1 MREAEDKPGRRVA
14 LAADPARWTAVAGA
28 ANIASD
34 QSEPTHRPAM
44 SEETAPEYLTLQE
57 IVVAA
62 RANLPPGPWG
72 YLIGG
77 AETET
82 TVRRNRL
89 ALDSI
94 AFRPRV
100 LRDVSAADVKAKFLG
115 RSVRLPVMV
124 APVGGMES
132 FVPEGAAAAARAAAQ
147 FGVPMMLSSVCQP
160 GLEATAAAAD
170 SLRVFQ
176 LYVRGD
182 DAWIDDWGR
191 RARAHGFSAFCFTVD
206 TASYSRRERDLV
218 GRFIKPWRANA
229 AAGAGYQAA
238 LSWDQ
243 VKRFK
248 DRHDVPVILKGIAT
262 AEDAEIAV
270 RHGVEVIYVSN
281 HGGRQL
287 DHGRGTTAVLP
298 EVVAAVDGR
307 AEVWVDGGFMRGT
320 DVVKAIA
327 LGARC
332 VGLGR
337 LACLGLAAAGVPGL
351 VRALELLEEEMLV
364 CLKLLGVTSLAGLTP
379 ACVAAAPP
387 VFEPSALSAFPLLG
401 GDLGPGPK
409 PPA

>member
-1 MREAEDKPGRRVA
+1 MSGP
-14 LAADPARWTAVAGA
+14 AAT
-28 ANIASD
+28 
-34 QSEPTHRPAM
+34 QF
-44 SEETAPEYLTLQE
+44 LTLHE

-62 RANLPPGPWG
+62 RANLAPGPWG

-77 AETET
+77 TETET

-100 LRDVSAADVKAKFLG
+100 LRDVSAVDSTATFLG
-115 RSVRLPVMV
+115 RAVRLPVIL

-132 FVPEGAAAAARAAAQ
+132 FVAEGAAAAARAAAQ
-147 FGVPMMLSSVCQP
+147 FGIPQMLSSVCHP

-170 SLRVFQ
+170 ALRVFQ

-182 DAWIDDWGR
+182 EAWVDDWAR

-206 TASYSRRERDLV
+206 SAFYSRRERDLI
-218 GRFIKPWRANA
+218 GRYVKPWRADA
-229 AAGAGYQAA
+229 AAGVKYQAA

-248 DRHDVPVILKGIAT
+248 DRHDLPVILKGIAT

-287 DHGRGTTAVLP
+287 DHGLGSAAVLP
-298 EVVAAVDGR
+298 EIVAAVAGR
-307 AEVWVDGGFMRGT
+307 AEVWVDGGFMRGS

-337 LACLGLAAAGVPGL
+337 LACLGLAAAGVAGL
-351 VRALELLEEEMLV
+351 VRALELVEEEIRT
-364 CLKLLGVTSLAGLTP
+364 CLGLLGVTTLAELTP
-379 ACVAAAPP
+379 AHVAAAPP
-387 VFEPSALSAFPLLG
+387 VFEPAALSAFPLLG
-401 GDLGPGPK
+401 EDLRSGK
-409 PPA
+409 

>member
-1 MREAEDKPGRRVA
+1 
-14 LAADPARWTAVAGA
+14 
-28 ANIASD
+28 
-34 QSEPTHRPAM
+34 M
-44 SEETAPEYLTLQE
+44 SEQTAAQFLTLHE

-62 RANLPPGPWG
+62 RANLAPGPWS

-77 AETET
+77 TETET

-100 LRDVSAADVKAKFLG
+100 LRDVGAVDPGAVFFG
-115 RSVRLPVMV
+115 RAVRLPVML

-132 FVPEGAAAAARAAAQ
+132 FVEEGAAAAARAAAR
-147 FGVPMMLSSVCQP
+147 FGVPLMLSSVCQP

-182 DAWIDDWGR
+182 DAWVDDWAR
-191 RARAHGFSAFCFTVD
+191 RAREHGFSAFCLTVD
-206 TASYSRRERDLV
+206 SAFYSRRERDLI
-218 GRFIKPWRANA
+218 GRFVKPWRATA
-229 AAGAGYQAA
+229 AAGMKYQAA

-248 DRHDVPVILKGIAT
+248 DRHALPLILKGIAT
-262 AEDAEIAV
+262 AEDAELAV
-270 RHGVEVIYVSN
+270 RHGVEVVYVSN

-287 DHGRGTTAVLP
+287 DHGLGSAALLP
-298 EVVAAVDGR
+298 EIVAAVGGR
-307 AEVWVDGGFMRGT
+307 AEVWVDGGFMRGS

-337 LACLGLAAAGVPGL
+337 LACLGLAAAGVAGL
-351 VRALELLEEEMLV
+351 VRALELLEEEVRV
-364 CLKLLGVTSLAGLTP
+364 CLGLLGVTSLAGLTP
-379 ACVAAAPP
+379 ACVAPAPP
-387 VFEPSALSAFPLLG
+387 VFEPSVLSAFPLLG
-401 GDLGPGPK
+401 EAGSRPLNGRGDG
-409 PPA
+409 